1 MLTMDELFY
10 EKTSGKL
17 FYGEELL
24 AQFRTTTGEDI
35 RRILSC
41 FDEEEWPDFI
51 YDPTPPRG
59 RQITPRGFVG
69 SALYQWNAKQCG
81 NEIQLRLSA
90 AERGTKIY
98 AELVAPQHDPSSQSG
113 L

>member
-1 MLTMDELFY
+1 MLTLDELFY

-24 AQFRTTTGEDI
+24 AQFKTTTGEDI

-41 FDEEEWPDFI
+41 FDEEEWPEFI

-59 RQITPRGFVG
+59 REITPRGFVG
-69 SALYQWNAKQCG
+69 SALYQWNSRQHG

-90 AERGTKIY
+90 SERGTKIH
-98 AELVAPQHDPSSQSG
+98 AELFSPASDAGMQSRP
-113 L
+113 